1 MWTTRA
7 GSDHSP
13 LAREAW
19 SKSGVSTIRGENARA
34 LVISKYGLIQAT
46 MDDAGIVLRTQRAS
60 RRVIDP
66 DSLSAGHS
74 AGNNAS
80 FNRPV
85 NGGGPTLL
93 SGTPPD

>member
-1 MWTTRA
+1 
-7 GSDHSP
+7 

-93 SGTPPD
+93 SGTLPD